1 MISQTTDRYPRLVE
15 FEPTVPVDKRS
26 NHNDM
31 CTGGIIQIKQAH
43 CAMCVTVQ
51 LAAAKHRTAAGGN
64 IIPLLPHCFCVGCL
78 MLATV
83 LTVFHLEV
91 SFNLTACECLREH
104 SSGRDVIEWRTEI

>member
-1 MISQTTDRYPRLVE
+1 MISPTTDRYPCLVE